1 MGHAA
6 FDPVEAVQAER
17 NDGDGDPVVA
27 GRAVED
33 LQMLSVAN
41 IEPVVLIRR
50 LRARMGAPDHGSCET
65 DLLVKF
71 RWRVRQ
77 YDDARVL
84 LRKP

>member
-1 MGHAA
+1 
-6 FDPVEAVQAER
+6 
-17 NDGDGDPVVA
+17 
-27 GRAVED
+27 
-33 LQMLSVAN
+33 MLSVAN

-50 LRARMGAPDHGSCET
+50 LRVRMGAPDYGSCET